1 MTAPWRSLRRR
12 VLTPDVAETR
22 ISRRGF
28 HVKDDAATRLLEAIG
43 ESFLHGFAVAAEAR
57 GAEDVPDPLDQVAV
71 RMRGFCYE
79 GAAMAFAIRD
89 GLSARGRNTPRFVAG
104 PGEPHLYMA
113 YVGIGWALARLP
125 RFRHARVLAA
135 ASDPVLRWLVLDGYG
150 FHQAYFHTA
159 RYVHRQVRDAAV
171 PRVSSTGAA
180 YSGRAIDQGIGR
192 ALWFVGGTDPARV
205 VELIGGFDGD
215 RRADLYSGAGLAA
228 TYAGGADP
236 GELAEL
242 AERAGEYRPQ
252 LAQGSAFAAEARAR
266 AGLLVP
272 ETESASRVLC
282 GMSAA
287 DAAELARDTK
297 PGPSADCAVPAYAQW
312 RTRVAEEF
320 ASLGG

>member
-12 VLTPDVAETR
+12 VLTPDIAETR

-28 HVKDDAATRLLEAIG
+28 HVKDDAATRLLEAVG
-43 ESFLHGFAVAAEAR
+43 RSFLHGFAVAAEAR
-57 GAEDVPDPLDQVAV
+57 GPEDVPDPLDQVAV

-89 GLSARGRNTPRFVAG
+89 GLSVWGRNTPRFVAG

-135 ASDPVLRWLVLDGYG
+135 VSDPVLRWLVLDGYG

-159 RYVHRQVRDAAV
+159 RYVHRRLRDAYV
-171 PRVSSTGAA
+171 PRLGGTGTA
-180 YSGRAIDQGIGR
+180 YSDRAIDQGIGR
-192 ALWFVGGTDPARV
+192 ALWFIGGTDPNRV
-205 VELIGGFDGD
+205 AELIGGFDAD
-215 RRADLYSGAGLAA
+215 RHADLYSGAGLAA

-236 GELAEL
+236 EELAEL
-242 AERAGEYRPQ
+242 AERAREYRPQ

-266 AGLLVP
+266 AGLVVP

-282 GMSAA
+282 GMSAE
-287 DAAELARDTK
+287 DAAQLAREAK
-297 PGPSADCAVPAYAQW
+297 PGPSADGVVPAYELW
-312 RTRVAEEF
+312 RTRVAEKF
-320 ASLGG
+320 VSPGG